1 MLLSRLCMREK
12 KGVIE
17 LNRIYL
23 LFLLNFDYTC
33 CWISCSNMMIVNKTS
48 RWWAIAM
55 VVRLWI
61 ISLRIAELPVDES
74 YPISSSIPCR
84 LCLYLNDWVVH
95 NGYIRP
101 IDGCRVDFSCAIL
114 KQLSIWLDRQG
125 TFPKQLWIIFIKG
138 TMSDMGKR
146 NTSSQT
152 AVAN

>member
-1 MLLSRLCMREK
+1 
-12 KGVIE
+12 
-17 LNRIYL
+17 
-23 LFLLNFDYTC
+23 
-33 CWISCSNMMIVNKTS
+33 MMIMNKTS
-48 RWWAIAM
+48 GGWAIAM

-74 YPISSSIPCR
+74 YPISSSIACR
-84 LCLYLNDWVVH
+84 LCLYLNDRVVH

-101 IDGCRVDFSCAIL
+101 IDRCRIDFSCAIF

-125 TFPKQLWIIFIKG
+125 TFPKQLWIIFIKE
-138 TMSDMGKR
+138 TMSDMGKS